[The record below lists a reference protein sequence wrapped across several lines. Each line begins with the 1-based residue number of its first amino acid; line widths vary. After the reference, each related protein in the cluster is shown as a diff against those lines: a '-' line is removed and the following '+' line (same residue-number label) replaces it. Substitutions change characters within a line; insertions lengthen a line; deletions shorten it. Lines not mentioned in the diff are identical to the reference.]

1 MLDFSRP
8 LGDAVK
14 QAREKSGLTQVELA
28 NALEIDSRTIL
39 NIENYKGNP
48 KMKILFPLIRLLRID
63 SREIFHPEEKLDS
76 PEFRHLRM
84 LIDSCTEE
92 EAAALYPVVQA
103 VVAMLHSNKVND
115 I

>member
-14 QAREKSGLTQVELA
+14 QARENSGLTQVELA

-48 KMKILFPLIRLLRID
+48 KMKILFPLICLLRID

-76 PEFRHLRM
+76 PELRHLRM

-103 VVAMLHSNKVND
+103 AVAMLHSNKTND

>member
-28 NALEIDSRTIL
+28 NVLEIDSRTIL

-76 PEFRHLRM
+76 PELRHLRM

-103 VVAMLHSNKVND
+103 AVAMLHSNKTND